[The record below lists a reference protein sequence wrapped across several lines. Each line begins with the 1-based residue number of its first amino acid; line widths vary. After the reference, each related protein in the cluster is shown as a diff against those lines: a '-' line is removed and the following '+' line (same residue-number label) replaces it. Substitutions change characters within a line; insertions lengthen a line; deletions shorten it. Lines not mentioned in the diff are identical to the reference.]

1 MIVMDYTLLDKKIPQ
16 SILIQIINKQSNKQA
31 EGNLFLT
38 AECQLINIKGMVDLG
53 NHHCM
58 LKLLSES
65 FMRKGIFT

>member
-38 AECQLINIKGMVDLG
+38 AECDKYQG
-53 NHHCM
+53 NGR
-58 LKLLSES
+58 SRES
-65 FMRKGIFT
+65 SLHAKTVK